1 MKRLL
6 NVCVLFVCGL
16 AGTMPAWGAGA
27 ADRELGVQVAMIA
40 GDARMLADP
49 AAAPARRE
57 ALSAR
62 IRSSLG
68 SLNMSARRAA
78 EAEGR
83 ANPDLATTIR
93 VLRALLAAGDFAAL
107 SRQANQLAAAYPF
120 DASYFEPLAVTPARL
135 ETGRS
140 IYRQYCLGC
149 HYSPDP
155 GDGNAAPDLFYMA
168 RTVPRKEFFA
178 RLLGGIY
185 GDRTTSLENPFTD
198 EELASLAAY
207 FLNGDSAAAAH

>member
-1 MKRLL
+1 VKLLL
-6 NVCVLFVCGL
+6 NVCVLFICGL
-16 AGTMPAWGAGA
+16 AGTMPARGAGA
-27 ADRELGVQVAMIA
+27 AYRELGVQVAMIA
-40 GDARMLADP
+40 GDARMLVNP
-49 AAAPARRE
+49 AAAPPRRE

-62 IRSSLG
+62 IRSNLG
-68 SLNMSARRAA
+68 SLNMTARRAA
-78 EAEGR
+78 EVEGQ
-83 ANPDLATTIR
+83 ANPDLATRIR
-93 VLRALLAAGDFAAL
+93 ALRALLAAGDFAAL

-120 DASYFEPLAVTPARL
+120 DASYFEPLVVTPARL

-149 HYSPDP
+149 HYSPESS
-155 GDGNAAPDLFYMA
+155 DGNAAPDLFYMA
-168 RTVPRKEFFA
+168 RTVPREEFFA